1 MTGSSARAPTA
12 LEITGEPDLEN
23 ANIRA
28 RRAKGPIPPQH
39 SLSRANATSRACQ
52 SNKPRRTLRKMR
64 QTPTKTRCRR
74 AAKESKHRQPI
85 RTTPKR
91 APPRISP
98 SDTKSPYSADTSI
111 HLRRIKPN
119 GVLREPVSDIGGSP
133 CAHLRKASQ
142 HGRVEP
148 LTRRHV
154 TTVACSASS
163 HQIADGTVVPFAV
176 AVLLCRSCC
185 SSRAAAVCPKHPK
198 DAVNLVRVCRR
209 AFLPFAFRICFGTR
223 SFELPSPISR

>member
-1 MTGSSARAPTA
+1 MKKQNDGICGHSSTSLSYVTSFVSKGPTTNNDARGRTFVTSSSARAPTA

-52 SNKPRRTLRKMR
+52 SNRPRRTPRKTR
-64 QTPTKTRCRR
+64 QTPTKMRCRR

-98 SDTKSPYSADTSI
+98 SDTKSPYSADASI
-111 HLRRIKPN
+111 HLRTSAK
-119 GVLREPVSDIGGSP
+119 LRSMAASNPSP
-133 CAHLRKASQ
+133 GATLPQLPAAHPAIRSQ
-142 HGRVEP
+142 RGQLFLLLLPFCYAARV
-148 LTRRHV
+148 
-154 TTVACSASS
+154 A
-163 HQIADGTVVPFAV
+163 FA
-176 AVLLCRSCC
+176 
-185 SSRAAAVCPKHPK
+185 SRAAAVCPEHPK
-198 DAVNLVRVCRR
+198 DAVNRV
-209 AFLPFAFRICFGTR
+209 
-223 SFELPSPISR
+223 